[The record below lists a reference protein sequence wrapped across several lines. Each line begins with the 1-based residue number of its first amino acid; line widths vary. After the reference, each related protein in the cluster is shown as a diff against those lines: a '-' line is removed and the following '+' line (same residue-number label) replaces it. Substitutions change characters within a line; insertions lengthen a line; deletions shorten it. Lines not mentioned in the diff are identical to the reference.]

1 MEVQEILENY
11 NIYKAKISIIESQ
24 NQELKSAMYD
34 LKSSKLDGM
43 PKPQGYTTSN
53 LEEKIV
59 GTQEKIDENQR
70 YIDSLSLK
78 LKIVENLVKTLKKY
92 NQNIIEARFY
102 DMQSIEQIAVNMNKT
117 YGAITKAIKNSISK
131 MQREY
136 NKNKKV

>member
-34 LKSSKLDGM
+34 LKSSKLDNM

-117 YGAITKAIKNSISK
+117 YGTITKAIKNSISK